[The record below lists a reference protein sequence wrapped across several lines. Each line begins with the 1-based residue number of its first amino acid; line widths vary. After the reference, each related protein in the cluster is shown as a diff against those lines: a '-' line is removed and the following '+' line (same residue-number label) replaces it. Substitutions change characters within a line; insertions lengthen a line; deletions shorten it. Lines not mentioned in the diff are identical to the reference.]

1 MFQRLY
7 TITEKSIIIVITLMS
22 SHRKDIYIYIS
33 YTLEDAQTTQY
44 LNISVVP
51 ILVLTLRTKSK
62 NQMTKQ

>member
-1 MFQRLY
+1 
-7 TITEKSIIIVITLMS
+7 MS